1 MLQENAG
8 LSLGDSALSH
18 IKKRGFIE
26 LSDARPVVTLHVVG
40 IDFEHRLRIG
50 MGLRGGADIGV
61 HLLRGRLLGSRAHKH
76 FSRIGA
82 DAFSVE
88 HIFIKEVGRTARRL
102 MVNEDII
109 IHALLA
115 VCHHSAIGHDRRAFT
130 HQTEIHG
137 VSGGTTGEHH
147 AVAAHT
153 AILLQFCI
161 QIGETHDIIGSF
173 FNIVEADFCHF
184 IGKHLHHLRRQSR
197 HAWRGVVA
205 KQNRSLGSLSSH
217 HQKATV

>member
-1 MLQENAG
+1 MTETAVAAFLQFATETEFNEVGKAFAEMVYFHASQHIIDKGMLQENAG

-109 IHALLA
+109 IYALLA
-115 VCHHSAIGHDRRAFT
+115 VCHHGSVGNDRRAFT
-130 HQTEIHG
+130 H
-137 VSGGTTGEHH
+137 
-147 AVAAHT
+147 
-153 AILLQFCI
+153 
-161 QIGETHDIIGSF
+161 
-173 FNIVEADFCHF
+173 
-184 IGKHLHHLRRQSR
+184 
-197 HAWRGVVA
+197 
-205 KQNRSLGSLSSH
+205 
-217 HQKATV
+217 